1 MNRIGESTVLWGDVH
16 NHCNISYGFGSLENA
31 LKQAEGQLDFCAVT
45 GHAMWPDMPERTPD
59 TAFLVDFHLNGFEK
73 LREQWPKVLEIVRGH
88 NRENVFTTFYS
99 YEMHGSALGDYHLIS
114 PDDGVP
120 LYYAPNP
127 RELLEKL
134 DGYRGIMIPHHAAY
148 PPGYRGIDWN
158 ELDPAISPVVEVCS
172 KHGVGMREDAPYP
185 YYHNMGPRDPRSTV
199 WNGLRLGKRFGF
211 VGSTDHHAGYP
222 GSYGDGKMA
231 VLCDS
236 NTRDAIFE
244 AIRRRRTYAV
254 TGDKI
259 LCDLRVN
266 GAPMGSILSPCQ
278 RRQLDLSLR
287 TCAPLNKVVIYK
299 NLRPIHILN
308 GESLVAVN
316 SKGRYKLRIE
326 MGWGNTADLYD
337 WQGQIQIKNGIL
349 TDVETCFRGRSI
361 LAPSKGLEAG
371 DEVNHLRNRI
381 LDQSVN
387 GVAWECQTS
396 KNISTLHPAT
406 CALILE
412 VEGSQ
417 DTRIKG
423 SVNALRIDTT
433 VGDLLQSG
441 FAAPER
447 ATNSQSVLV
456 HTALPE
462 TRYAVNLSLEDEAL
476 TDADFYHA
484 EVYQTNGSCAFISPV
499 FFNDDKKNPAGER

>member
-1 MNRIGESTVLWGDVH
+1 MNRIGETSVLWGDVH
-16 NHCNISYGFGSLENA
+16 NHCSISYGFGSLENA
-31 LKQAEGQLDFCAVT
+31 LRRAKEQLDFCAVT
-45 GHAMWPDMPERTPD
+45 GHAMWPDMPPRTPD
-59 TAFLVDFHLNGFEK
+59 TAFLIDFHLKGFEK
-73 LREQWPKVLEIVRGH
+73 LREYWPQVLKLVRSY
-88 NRENVFTTFYS
+88 NQEEVFTTFNS
-99 YEMHGSALGDYHLIS
+99 YEMHGSDMGDYHLLS
-114 PDDGVP
+114 PDDDVP
-120 LYYAPNP
+120 LLYAASP
-127 RELLEKL
+127 RELLKKL
-134 DGYRGIMIPHHAAY
+134 GDFRGIMIPHHVAY

-158 ELDPAISPVVEVCS
+158 AFDSAVSPVVEVCS
-172 KHGVGMREDAPYP
+172 KHGVGMRENAPYP

-231 VLCDS
+231 VLSDV

-244 AIRRRRTYAV
+244 AICSRRTYAV

-266 GAPMGSILSPCQ
+266 GAPMGSLLSPCQ
-278 RRQLDLSLR
+278 KRQVELSLR
-287 TCAPLNKVVIYK
+287 ACAPLDKVVIYK
-299 NLRPIHILN
+299 NLRPLHILN
-308 GESLVAVN
+308 GESLKETN
-316 SKGRYKLRIE
+316 SRGRYKLRIE

-337 WQGQIQIKNGIL
+337 WQGRLELENGIL

-371 DEVNHLRNRI
+371 DEVNDMRNRI
-381 LDQSVN
+381 VERSGN
-387 GVAWECQTS
+387 GVAWKCQTG

-406 CALILE
+406 CALVLE
-412 VEGSQ
+412 VEGST
-417 DTRIKG
+417 DTRIRG

-433 VGDLLQSG
+433 VGKLLESG

-447 ATNSQSVLV
+447 ATNSQSVLF

-462 TRYAVNLSLEDEAL
+462 SQYAVNVALADEAE
-476 TDADFYHA
+476 TSEDFYHA
-484 EVYQTNGSCAFISPV
+484 EVYQTNGSCAFVSPV
-499 FFNDDKKNPAGER
+499 FFGENIRNTNC

>member
-1 MNRIGESTVLWGDVH
+1 MNQINESRVLWGDVH
-16 NHCNISYGFGSLENA
+16 NHCSISYGFGSLKNA
-31 LKQAEGQLDFCAVT
+31 LKRAEEQLDFCAVT

-59 TAFLVDFHLNGFEK
+59 TAFLVDFHLKGFEK
-73 LREQWPKVLEIVRGH
+73 LREQWSSILETVRKH
-88 NRENVFTTFYS
+88 NREEKFTTFYS
-99 YEMHGSALGDYHLIS
+99 YEMHSSSIGDYHLIS

-120 LYYAPNP
+120 LLYAANP

-134 DGYRGIMIPHHAAY
+134 GNFRGIMIPHHAAY

-158 ELDPAISPVVEVCS
+158 AFDSAISPVVEVCS

-222 GSYGDGKMA
+222 GSYGDSKMA
-231 VLCDS
+231 VLCES

-244 AIRRRRTYAV
+244 AIRSRRTYAV

-259 LCDLRVN
+259 LCEFRVN
-266 GAPMGSILSPCQ
+266 EAPMGSVLSPCQ
-278 RRQLDLSLR
+278 KRQLDFSLR
-287 TCAPLNKVVIYK
+287 ACAPLDKVVIYK

-308 GESLVAVN
+308 GESLRETN
-316 SKGRYKLRIE
+316 SKGRYKLRVE
-326 MGWGNTADLYD
+326 MGWGNTVDLYG
-337 WQGQIQIKNGIL
+337 WQGSLKLDNGIL

-361 LAPSKGLEAG
+361 LAPSKGIEAG
-371 DEVNHLRNRI
+371 EEVNNLRNRI
-381 LDQSVN
+381 VEQSID
-387 GVAWECQTS
+387 GVIWECQTG

-406 CALILE
+406 CAVILE
-412 VEGSQ
+412 VEGST
-417 DTRIKG
+417 DTKIKG

-433 VGDLLQSG
+433 VGELLKSG
-441 FAAPER
+441 FASPER
-447 ATNSQSVLV
+447 DTNSQSVLI

-462 TRYAVNLSLEDEAL
+462 SRYAVDISLEDKAETAE
-476 TDADFYHA
+476 DFYHA
-484 EVYQTNGSCAFISPV
+484 EVYQTNGSCAFVSPV
-499 FFNDDKKNPAGER
+499 FFGEIGHSPN